1 MAVIWPL
8 QGKPSE
14 ILARSR
20 HREAIAECGMR
31 NADRKIRNPR
41 SKIQNRRVGK
51 PSLDVI
57 AVRMFRVKA
66 SQADMVILG
75 CPVFL
80 VDLAREAGLLIWDC
94 GMRNTDLLESH
105 AVNI

>member
-1 MAVIWPL
+1 V
-8 QGKPSE
+8 
-14 ILARSR
+14 
-20 HREAIAECGMR
+20 R
-31 NADRKIRNPR
+31 NAERGSKNPK
-41 SKIQNRRVGK
+41 SKIQDPKSTSRE
-51 PSLDVI
+51 PALDVI

-94 GMRNTDLLESH
+94 GMGNTDLLESH